1 MGFRYTYQNFM
12 MEELIPRSNKS
23 KNCNAQKITYKNAN
37 RHDTFWRYKNI
48 ALIDFDCADIE
59 IRFLMFPRIQI
70 HNLSG
75 ECIRNAFE
83 VRDPW
88 SAKSELARNFQNSVG
103 PSPVRDFQDI
113 FVLVHFSPRF
123 SNSSWLWSSPRFL
136 IFFDSGSSR
145 TYFNRFRSTD
155 PLLGIKA
162 DYPWNFAINRDQIV
176 LKLLFSVEI
185 KSSPGSKWWQQF
197 QVIEGMKL
205 NIGFDNVII

>member
-1 MGFRYTYQNFM
+1 MLIKKYDFWCFQGFKYTIYPGNASGM
-12 MEELIPRSNKS
+12 LLKS
-23 KNCNAQKITYKNAN
+23 GIHGQPSPNWPGIFKI
-37 RHDTFWRYKNI
+37 
-48 ALIDFDCADIE
+48 
-59 IRFLMFPRIQI
+59 
-70 HNLSG
+70 
-75 ECIRNAFE
+75 
-83 VRDPW
+83 
-88 SAKSELARNFQNSVG
+88 VG